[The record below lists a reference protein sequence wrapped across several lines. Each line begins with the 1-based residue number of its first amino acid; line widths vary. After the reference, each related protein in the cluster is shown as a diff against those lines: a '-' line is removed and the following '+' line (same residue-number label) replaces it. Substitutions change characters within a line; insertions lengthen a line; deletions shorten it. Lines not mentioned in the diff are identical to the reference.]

1 MKTSYLGGKNKEV
14 QGCVYHKG
22 QESSLPLWGDS
33 GTCDEG
39 GAAGASGVHS
49 VLPLNLRGGGGGDR
63 SVIPFMVL
71 IQLAGM
77 S

>member
-1 MKTSYLGGKNKEV
+1 MFIIKVRRVVYLCEETVGPVTRE
-14 QGCVYHKG
+14 
-22 QESSLPLWGDS
+22 EP
-33 GTCDEG
+33 
-39 GAAGASGVHS
+39 AGASGVHS